1 MTEPYQRVE
10 KGDRHLAAAQNIP
23 QNHIVARSQSPFS
36 TASYLA
42 AAVQM
47 QSGEDKGANLA
58 TATRLVEQ
66 AAAAGAQLVAL
77 PELFNCLGRYETV
90 AAQAETV
97 PGPTSDAMAALAA
110 RLHIT
115 LLAGSIAER
124 DAAVSNASPDAAVY
138 NTSLLFD
145 PDGRLLARYR
155 KIHRFDV
162 DLPGKVVARE
172 SQWFAA
178 GRDVAPVA
186 TSLGTLG
193 VAICYDLR
201 FPELFRRLSAA
212 AAQVIIVPSAFTL
225 YTGRDHWEVLLRA
238 RAIENQA
245 FVIAPN
251 QCGRHSPQLTSYG
264 HSAIVDPWGRVL
276 ACAPENGE
284 ALVSSAIDLD
294 QLAAIRKHLPA
305 LTHRR
310 DW

>member
-1 MTEPYQRVE
+1 MTEP
-10 KGDRHLAAAQNIP
+10 
-23 QNHIVARSQSPFS
+23 
-36 TASYLA
+36 YLA

-58 TATRLVEQ
+58 TAIRLVEQ

-90 AAQAETV
+90 AAQAEMI
-97 PGPTSDAMAALAA
+97 PGPTSDVMAALAA

-124 DAAVSNASPDAAVY
+124 DSAVANTAAESAVY

-145 PDGRLLARYR
+145 PEGRLLARYR

-162 DLPGKVVARE
+162 DLPGKVVVRE

-178 GRDVAPVA
+178 GCNVAPTTTA
-186 TSLGTLG
+186 LGTLG
-193 VAICYDLR
+193 IAICYDLR
-201 FPELFRRLSAA
+201 FPELFRRLSSA
-212 AAQVIIVPSAFTL
+212 AAQVMIVPSAFTQH
-225 YTGRDHWEVLLRA
+225 TGRDHWEVLLRA
-238 RAIENQA
+238 RAIENHA
-245 FVIAPN
+245 YVIAPN
-251 QCGRHSPQLTSYG
+251 QCGRHSPQLASYG
-264 HSAIVDPWGRVL
+264 HSSIIDPWGRVL
-276 ACAPENGE
+276 ACAPEEGE
-284 ALVSSAIDLD
+284 AIVSSMIDLTE
-294 QLAAIRKHLPA
+294 LAAIRKQLPA